1 MQIYKDENFELFVI
15 NGGNFWLDGGAMFGV
30 VPKNIWGRLIP
41 VNKEN
46 QIPMATNSLVIKDL
60 QNNRIFLTDTG
71 NGDKYSDKE
80 NSIYKFE
87 DKTIVDGLKE
97 IGISPKD
104 VTDIIFT
111 HLHFDHC
118 GGSTKLNGEQI
129 EIVFPNAQYYIQNKE
144 WEEAIN
150 THERNRA
157 SYLTWD
163 FMPLMEEGKVVLV
176 EGKTEIAGNIS
187 LIPTAGH
194 TLGHQSI
201 LVKIGDNYFFFAG
214 DLIPTTRHIPTPF
227 VMSYDLY
234 PVTTVKIKNK
244 ILQQAIDENWTLIF
258 EHDHDTPTGNIVLNS
273 KNKFKLRG

>member
-144 WEEAIN
+144 WEEA
-150 THERNRA
+150 
-157 SYLTWD
+157 
-163 FMPLMEEGKVVLV
+163 
-176 EGKTEIAGNIS
+176 
-187 LIPTAGH
+187 
-194 TLGHQSI
+194 
-201 LVKIGDNYFFFAG
+201 
-214 DLIPTTRHIPTPF
+214 
-227 VMSYDLY
+227 
-234 PVTTVKIKNK
+234 
-244 ILQQAIDENWTLIF
+244 
-258 EHDHDTPTGNIVLNS
+258 
-273 KNKFKLRG
+273 